1 MQSYPDRDDAVQALL
16 LLLLPLFDAV
26 GDVADSDWLFVL
38 CGDEEVLPAAAAV
51 EKVKSTFSAPLSTCD
66 KNGVDSNGEV
76 WGVSA
81 QGSAGSPPAT
91 TSAPGSPWAL
101 PSSAEGQ
108 QRRAFGGTTQRDHV
122 EGSEDAGVH
131 TRPRDPHHLR
141 PRSQPLLAADD
152 QDAQGS
158 PQGCAAGGQQEER
171 RGQPAARNGMTP
183 PRSSGGALSPRR
195 PTFGERAQARTALDA
210 QFRRVHTL
218 PAAHD
223 AHVHLHS
230 SERATA
236 SEMGRVGAG
245 EQGIGPRDEESRAA
259 GALTAAANAQ
269 MGTAGETRAEQAID
283 SVWLGDR
290 ANGDDATAGP
300 EIGSWMPRGAVN
312 VVSAV
317 IAASEATEAR
327 RDAPHGGSPARHHA
341 PLSIGDEANVPGAPQ
356 PLRRSAR
363 RTPHAQAP
371 ARAADLRNGDE
382 SDQRQPSER
391 QGRSRQDVQEEADGE
406 RDRSP
411 RNTRA
416 QEQPGDPSEQ
426 RDDSARPTGGRRGGG
441 RAAGRG
447 GRAAGRGASRNSPAG
462 GKLSSEIQQEGSP
475 NTNPCRIGKF
485 RHSTNPNPDFQH
497 SNPYPHRPPTCTWR

>member
-1 MQSYPDRDDAVQALL
+1 M
-16 LLLLPLFDAV
+16 
-26 GDVADSDWLFVL
+26 
-38 CGDEEVLPAAAAV
+38 C
-51 EKVKSTFSAPLSTCD
+51 SAGSPPWSHG
-66 KNGVDSNGEV
+66 NP
-76 WGVSA
+76 GVSA
-81 QGSAGSPPAT
+81 QGSAGSPPAI

-131 TRPRDPHHLR
+131 MRPRDPHHLR

-236 SEMGRVGAG
+236 GEMGRVGAG

-259 GALTAAANAQ
+259 GALTAAANAH

-283 SVWLGDR
+283 SVWLGER
-290 ANGDDATAGP
+290 ANGDDATGGP
-300 EIGSWMPRGAVN
+300 EIGSSMPRGAVN

-327 RDAPHGGSPARHHA
+327 RDAPHGGSPARHRA

-371 ARAADLRNGDE
+371 ARAAELRNGDE
-382 SDQRQPSER
+382 SDRRQPSER

-447 GRAAGRGASRNSPAG
+447 GRAAGRGGRARGGVTGRRAATDPCSSEQASRNSPAG

-497 SNPYPHRPPTCTWR
+497 SDPYPHRPPTCTWR